1 LASRTCIPGASGQL
15 SLKTSA
21 IFSQASEIERKSEW
35 CRLAREKSE
44 NPEAMRAPLAEQT
57 NKITA
62 LFTATLLEPLH
73 TLCVYVCG
81 GALACYACSKL
92 SLKSFSAS

>member
-1 LASRTCIPGASGQL
+1 VHSWCKWPFVSEDERDIFLRQVRASEKASGV
-15 SLKTSA
+15 A
-21 IFSQASEIERKSEW
+21 W
-35 CRLAREKSE
+35 REKSE
-44 NPEAMRAPLAEQT
+44 NPEAIRAALAEQT

-81 GALACYACSKL
+81 GALACSQP